1 MRIDEKT
8 KDEKLQ
14 HDIHRAALKI
24 DKFEYLTGGEIL
36 HPHRRSRIHLYIN
49 CENIGKT
56 SKNYWGVRKTNE
68 EKPYRSR
75 EKNN

>member
-1 MRIDEKT
+1 MSYVLETIYRTHREEFMRIDEKT

-24 DKFEYLTGGEIL
+24 DKSEYLTGGEIL

-56 SKNYWGVRKTNE
+56 SKNY
-68 EKPYRSR
+68 
-75 EKNN
+75 

>member
-1 MRIDEKT
+1 MSYVSETICWTHREEFMRTDAKT

-14 HDIHRAALKI
+14 HDINRAALKI

-56 SKNYWGVRKTNE
+56 SKNY
-68 EKPYRSR
+68 
-75 EKNN
+75 

>member
-1 MRIDEKT
+1 MPYVLETIYWTHREEFMRTDAKT

-14 HDIHRAALKI
+14 HDINRAALKI

-36 HPHRRSRIHLYIN
+36 HPLGRSQIHLYIN

-56 SKNYWGVRKTNE
+56 SKNY
-68 EKPYRSR
+68 
-75 EKNN
+75 

>member
-1 MRIDEKT
+1 MSYVLEKIYWTHREEFMRIDAKT

-14 HDIHRAALKI
+14 HDINRTALKI

-56 SKNYWGVRKTNE
+56 SKNY
-68 EKPYRSR
+68 
-75 EKNN
+75 